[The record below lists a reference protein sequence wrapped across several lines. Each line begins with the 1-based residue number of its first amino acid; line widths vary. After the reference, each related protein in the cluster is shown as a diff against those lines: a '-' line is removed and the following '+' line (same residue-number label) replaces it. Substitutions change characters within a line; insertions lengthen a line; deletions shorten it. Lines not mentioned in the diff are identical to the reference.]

1 MFAIL
6 RSREKSVNV
15 NQMKP
20 PADAPD
26 KRPPARPSDQSSTL
40 GADGEDHADGTIAI
54 PIDGTL
60 DLHTFR
66 PDEVRELLPDYIS
79 ECLARQIYELR
90 IIHGKGRGILRAH
103 VRKVLA
109 RDPRVTA
116 LRNADESAGSFG
128 ATLVS
133 LQQPGSK

>member
-1 MFAIL
+1 
-6 RSREKSVNV
+6 
-15 NQMKP
+15 MKP
-20 PADAPD
+20 PGDSPDPRAPAPSDDSADE
-26 KRPPARPSDQSSTL
+26 RPSDL
-40 GADGEDHADGTIAI
+40 GTDAGDASDETISL

-66 PDEVRELLPDYIS
+66 PNEVRELLPDYIS

-90 IIHGKGRGILRAH
+90 IIHGKGRGILRAL

-109 RDPRVTA
+109 RDPRVA
-116 LRNADESAGSFG
+116 AVRNADESAGSFG

-133 LQQPGSK
+133 LQRLPPA

>member
-1 MFAIL
+1 
-6 RSREKSVNV
+6 
-15 NQMKP
+15 MKAP
-20 PADAPD
+20 RDTPAEL
-26 KRPPARPSDQSSTL
+26 PPARDPDRA
-40 GADGEDHADGTIAI
+40 ADDGDEAVVL

-109 RDPRVTA
+109 RDPRVA
-116 LRNADESAGSFG
+116 SLRNADESAGSFG

-133 LQQPGSK
+133 LQRPPPTAG

>member
-1 MFAIL
+1 
-6 RSREKSVNV
+6 
-15 NQMKP
+15 MKP
-20 PADAPD
+20 PRDTPAELPPERSPDPAADE
-26 KRPPARPSDQSSTL
+26 SDESYEAVVL
-40 GADGEDHADGTIAI
+40 

-103 VRKVLA
+103 VRKVLS
-109 RDPRVTA
+109 RDPRVA
-116 LRNADESAGSFG
+116 SLRNADESAGSFG

-133 LQQPGSK
+133 LQRPPPTAG